1 MPCEKTEK
9 TCQTTNQ
16 KCCNK
21 GINDYLI
28 IIVLYILLAII
39 ISACLNF

>member
-1 MPCEKTEK
+1 MNCEKTEK
-9 TCQTTNQ
+9 TCQTQ
-16 KCCNK
+16 CNR

-39 ISACLNF
+39 LSACLHY